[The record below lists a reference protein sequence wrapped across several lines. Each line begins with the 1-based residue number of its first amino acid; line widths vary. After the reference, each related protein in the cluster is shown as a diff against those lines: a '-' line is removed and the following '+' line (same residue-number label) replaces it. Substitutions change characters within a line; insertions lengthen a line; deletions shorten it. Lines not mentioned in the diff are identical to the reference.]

1 MLVTGV
7 SSGKMVAMVI
17 RNQPDH
23 SPARSSATK
32 LELPLHPQTTTTTVS
47 RPANALITRN
57 FDERMIWS
65 RLIVTTQIN
74 HEQWDRSQGKAGT
87 RHVRETF
94 VAFFS
99 DLGAAAAYSC
109 RPRRQSAVSLNSLDL
124 DRETSL
130 CLLAWTIS
138 NLCRGKPRNC
148 AIPTHSIASSLFLF
162 TSYQDIPWILS

>member
-1 MLVTGV
+1 MRNMWEPDSMAWEDAALMLVTGV

-32 LELPLHPQTTTTTVS
+32 LELPLPHPQTPTTTVS
-47 RPANALITRN
+47 RLANALITRN

-74 HEQWDRSQGKAGT
+74 HEQRDRSQGKAGS
-87 RHVRETF
+87 RHVKETF

-99 DLGAAAAYSC
+99 DLDAAAAYSC

-124 DRETSL
+124 DERGLSL
-130 CLLAWTIS
+130 PPLLD
-138 NLCRGKPRNC
+138 
-148 AIPTHSIASSLFLF
+148 HF
-162 TSYQDIPWILS
+162 